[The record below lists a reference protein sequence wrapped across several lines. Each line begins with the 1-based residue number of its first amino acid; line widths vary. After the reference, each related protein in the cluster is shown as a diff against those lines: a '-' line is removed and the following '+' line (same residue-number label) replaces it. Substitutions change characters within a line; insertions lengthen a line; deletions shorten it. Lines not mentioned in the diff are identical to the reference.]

1 MTAKKRVLPILVALL
16 MVFAMMPIMGSPAYA
31 ASGDPAINL
40 VEAGNAPNIA
50 GAQASSV
57 WFGNYKQSSNG
68 SGFINEPVKWRVLKN
83 ADGKLFL
90 LSDQNLDVMKY
101 NENPETGYMAYVTW
115 EECTMRA
122 WLNGTGTYKND
133 SFIGD
138 AFSGGEQSAVLT
150 TTLNNEDNSEYLTPG
165 GNETEDKLF
174 LLSIDEAKSTD
185 YGFTADSEATDT
197 RVATNT
203 AYAAN
208 GGRINS
214 TELSGADEANHWW
227 LRSPGYDSDRAA
239 GIYADGR
246 IVTSGPYVNYDKYA
260 VRPAFNL
267 SLEPVIFT
275 SAAEGG
281 KSSGIVGADSL
292 IQVGT
297 NANDEWKMTVKSDH
311 DSFAVSTVSMS
322 CKNEL
327 SVGYSGAITG
337 KTEYISAIIKDKDG
351 KVKSYG
357 NLKNCAEEKDDSGT
371 VMINADGKLGTEDT
385 LYIFNEQLNGEKM
398 TDFASE
404 LKEITIPQASHKWD
418 AGTVT
423 KKATTAAKGEKTY
436 TCTICKATKKEDIPK
451 LAKKANPLKVKGKTA
466 TVKYSKLKK
475 KTQTLAVTK
484 VIKFTKKTN
493 DKKTYTLSSAKKGK
507 KNFKKYFKVSK
518 TTGKV
523 TIKKNKKMKKGT
535 YKVKVKVKALGNANY
550 EASAVKTVAF
560 TVKVK

>member
-281 KSSGIVGADSL
+281 KSSGT
-292 IQVGT
+292 VGT
-297 NANDEWKMTVKSDH
+297 GYQADDEQ
-311 DSFAVSTVSMS
+311 DSH
-322 CKNEL
+322 
-327 SVGYSGAITG
+327 YS
-337 KTEYISAIIKDKDG
+337 
-351 KVKSYG
+351 
-357 NLKNCAEEKDDSGT
+357 
-371 VMINADGKLGTEDT
+371 
-385 LYIFNEQLNGEKM
+385 
-398 TDFASE
+398 
-404 LKEITIPQASHKWD
+404 W
-418 AGTVT
+418 
-423 KKATTAAKGEKTY
+423 EKT
-436 TCTICKATKKEDIPK
+436 
-451 LAKKANPLKVKGKTA
+451 
-466 TVKYSKLKK
+466 
-475 KTQTLAVTK
+475 
-484 VIKFTKKTN
+484 
-493 DKKTYTLSSAKKGK
+493 
-507 KNFKKYFKVSK
+507 
-518 TTGKV
+518 
-523 TIKKNKKMKKGT
+523 
-535 YKVKVKVKALGNANY
+535 
-550 EASAVKTVAF
+550 
-560 TVKVK
+560 